1 MLRAQDFIGLRMPE
15 HFFIGNVQALW
26 KEIYGCPPAI
36 GFVGENWSLME
47 EKGSKGVTARMCKD
61 KFKNLKSRYK
71 AIISR
76 RKNTETKGAKSKLF
90 FVQWTIFFAVM

>member
-1 MLRAQDFIGLRMPE
+1 
-15 HFFIGNVQALW
+15 
-26 KEIYGCPPAI
+26 
-36 GFVGENWSLME
+36 ME

-76 RKNTETKGAKSKLF
+76 RKNTETKGASNWLVF
-90 FVQWTIFFAVM
+90 YAMNDLLRRDVAS